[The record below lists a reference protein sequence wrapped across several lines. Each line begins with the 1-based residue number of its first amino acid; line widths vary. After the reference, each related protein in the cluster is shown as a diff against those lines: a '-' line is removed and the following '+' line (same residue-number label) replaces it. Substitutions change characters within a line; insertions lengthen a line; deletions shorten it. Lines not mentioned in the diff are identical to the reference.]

1 MTEQDQTPVKIK
13 NFDAVWHDAFIRE
26 CAHEVMVANASSQET
41 IKVHLSDVRQKL
53 AQVNPK
59 KSGMFSTS
67 YLRKLAEKR
76 RLLAANK
83 MQCEVA

>member
-1 MTEQDQTPVKIK
+1 MTEHNSNKYIFKTAETLHADALIQRAAQKIIQDNIS
-13 NFDAVWHDAFIRE
+13 N
-26 CAHEVMVANASSQET
+26 QET
-41 IKVHLSDVRQKL
+41 VNGHLSNIRQKL
-53 AQVNPK
+53 AQNNPK